1 MSAFQRPFRVGAFAF
16 LFALVVLAQGI
27 NAPFVKDAEPQS
39 AQWVQSVANGRIL
52 IPLDYYGQMD
62 RKPPLF
68 YWLSGAI
75 AAASGGRADE
85 VNSRAVSWLAAAA
98 ISVEVL
104 FWSAAEMGVASGW
117 LAFFL
122 LLGTYGFASRA
133 TLGLTDMLLTLWI
146 FTLWCLLYPK
156 LEDEDVS
163 RWRTPA
169 AGILLGLGVLT
180 KGPVAIAL
188 SAMAAGLWLLFRK
201 GSRAFA
207 TLRRGWPWAILAI
220 ALAVGACWYVPA
232 SVAGGAH
239 FFEIFVKENYGHF
252 LPRAMGGTGEAA
264 RPIYYIALRMFG
276 GMMPIS
282 FLLPALLVAI
292 WTGAFEERG
301 RKAVFYQLTFALT
314 VLIFFSIA
322 SAKRDDY
329 ILPALPSLAVGF
341 AALFT
346 ILKKS
351 AAERGLRWAA
361 VLRDVTVAGTVAV
374 MATGIFGVWLFE
386 AFGDRLN
393 LARFGIEARPDN
405 LTARIFLDHARNFSP
420 AFAMIFIA
428 AIAAVALVWIGSRR
442 RSAHFFGA
450 ALATLSLAGVLL
462 FTAAL
467 RPEADLRRTLE
478 FAARD
483 ITRIVGDKP
492 LYIVAGRNYELS
504 YYCRKAIPPLLTSRQ
519 RTPAV
524 EKPPLYIFA
533 YERDLGRLDGKFRKR
548 LMRVAS
554 YRVAGGGGPPALY
567 MMMPAMHMPMN
578 HMHMPGMHMA
588 MPGMPMPGPGT
599 HRGLKQTPMHAK

>member
-1 MSAFQRPFRVGAFAF
+1 MSAFERPFRVGAFAF
-16 LFALVVLAQGI
+16 LLALAVLAQGI

-39 AQWVQSVANGRIL
+39 AQWVQSVADGRIL

-75 AAASGGRADE
+75 TAASGGRANE

-98 ISVEVL
+98 LSVEVL
-104 FWSAAEMGVASGW
+104 FWSAAQMGVASGW

-133 TLGLTDMLLTLWI
+133 TLALTDMLLTFWI
-146 FTLWCLLYPK
+146 FTVWCLLYPK
-156 LEDEDVS
+156 LEDRDAS

-180 KGPVAIAL
+180 KGPVAIVLPAI
-188 SAMAAGLWLLFRK
+188 AAGLWLLFRK
-201 GSRAFA
+201 RSRALA
-207 TLRRGWPWAILAI
+207 TLKRGWPWAILAI
-220 ALAVGACWYVPA
+220 AVALGACWYVPA
-232 SVAGGAH
+232 SIAGGAH

-282 FLLPALLVAI
+282 FLLPALLVAL
-292 WTGAFEERG
+292 WTGAFDERA
-301 RKAVFYQLTFALT
+301 RRPALYQLTFALT
-314 VLIFFSIA
+314 VLIFFSVA

-329 ILPALPSLAVGF
+329 ILPALPSLAIGF

-346 ILKKS
+346 ALKKP
-351 AAERGLRWAA
+351 AAERGIRWATL
-361 VLRDVTVAGTVAV
+361 LRDVTVAGIVAV
-374 MATGIFGVWLFE
+374 MALGIFVAWLFE
-386 AFGDRLN
+386 AFGARFN
-393 LARFGIEARPDN
+393 LARFGIQARPDN
-405 LTARIFLDHARNFSP
+405 LTARIFLEHARSFSP
-420 AFAMIFIA
+420 AFAMMVIA
-428 AIAAVALVWIGSRR
+428 ATAAMALVWMGHRR
-442 RSAHFFGA
+442 RSAGFFGA

-462 FTAAL
+462 FTASL
-467 RPEADLRRTLE
+467 RPEADVRRTVE

-483 ITRIVGDKP
+483 AMRIVGDQP
-492 LYIVAGRNYELS
+492 FYIVAGRNYELS
-504 YYCRKAIPPLLTSRQ
+504 YYCGKAIPPLLTGRR

-533 YERDLGRLDGKFRKR
+533 YNRDLGRLGGKFRKR

-554 YRVAGGGGPPALY
+554 YRVAGGAGPPSLY
-567 MMMPAMHMPMN
+567 MMMPEMHMPMN
-578 HMHMPGMHMA
+578 HMEMPGMSM
-588 MPGMPMPGPGT
+588 PGT
-599 HRGLKQTPMHAK
+599 HRGLKPGPMHAK

>member
-1 MSAFQRPFRVGAFAF
+1 MSAFERPFRAGVFAF
-16 LFALVVLAQGI
+16 LLALAVLAQGI

-39 AQWVQSVANGRIL
+39 AQWVQSVANGRML

-75 AAASGGRADE
+75 TAASGGRANE
-85 VNSRAVSWLAAAA
+85 VNSRAVSWVAAAA
-98 ISVEVL
+98 LSVEVL

-133 TLGLTDMLLTLWI
+133 TLALTDMLLTFWI
-146 FTLWCLLYPK
+146 FTVWCLLYPK
-156 LEDEDVS
+156 LEDEDAS

-180 KGPVAIAL
+180 KGPVAIVLPAI
-188 SAMAAGLWLLFRK
+188 AAGLWLLYRK
-201 GSRAFA
+201 RSGALA
-207 TLRRGWPWAILAI
+207 TLRRGWPWAILGI
-220 ALAVGACWYVPA
+220 ALGLGACWYVPA
-232 SVAGGAH
+232 AVVGGAH
-239 FFEIFVKENYGHF
+239 FFEIFVKENSGHF

-282 FLLPALLVAI
+282 FLLPALLVAL
-292 WTGAFEERG
+292 WTDAFDTRA
-301 RKAVFYQLTFALT
+301 RKPVLYQLTFALT
-314 VLIFFSIA
+314 VLVFFSLA

-329 ILPALPSLAVGF
+329 ILPALASLAIGF

-346 ILKKS
+346 ALKKP
-351 AAERGLRWAA
+351 AAERGVRFAA
-361 VLRDVTVAGTVAV
+361 LLRDVTVAGIAAV
-374 MATGIFGVWLFE
+374 MGAGVFGAWLCE
-386 AFGDRLN
+386 AFGDRLD
-393 LARFGIEARPDN
+393 LARFGIRAHPDN
-405 LTARIFLDHARNFSP
+405 LTARIFLEHARSLSP
-420 AFAMIFIA
+420 AFAMI
-428 AIAAVALVWIGSRR
+428 AIAATAAVVLVWVGYRR
-442 RSAHFFGA
+442 RSPGFLGA

-467 RPEADLRRTLE
+467 RPEEDLRRTLE

-483 ITRIVGDKP
+483 VMRIVGDRP

-504 YYCRKAIPPLLTSRQ
+504 YYCGKAIPPLLTGRH
-519 RTPAV
+519 RTAAV

-533 YERDLGRLDGKFRKR
+533 YNRDLGRLDGKFRRR
-548 LMRVAS
+548 LMRIAS
-554 YRVAGGGGPPALY
+554 YRLAGTAGPPALY
-567 MMMPAMHMPMN
+567 MMMPEMHMPMS
-578 HMHMPGMHMA
+578 HMDMPA
-588 MPGMPMPGPGT
+588 GMPMPAPGMR
-599 HRGLKQTPMHAK
+599 RGLKPAPVHGK